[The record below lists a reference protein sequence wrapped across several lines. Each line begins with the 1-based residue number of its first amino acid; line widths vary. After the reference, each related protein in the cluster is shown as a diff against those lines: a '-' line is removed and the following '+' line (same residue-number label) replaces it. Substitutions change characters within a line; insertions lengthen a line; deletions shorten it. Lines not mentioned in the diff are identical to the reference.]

1 MIRINTSHILPD
13 TPYLLEGTESA
24 DVLELPADAD
34 PPLAPAGDI
43 EYRLSAVMAGAD
55 LIVTGSASVPLATV
69 CARCL
74 DDIRVVISVRDL
86 CFHFEKVKD
95 MEVDLTDDVREE
107 LLLAVPSC
115 FYCSPGCKG
124 ICPMCGVNLNHAS
137 CGCDKKQAEPEPDD
151 APSPWD
157 QLDALDLS
165 PKKPVEKKGA
175 RKTAAAPADKKTA
188 DKKTVAKKTADKKSS
203 EKKGAKKTAAVPA
216 EKKSSGKKSSGK

>member
-13 TPYLLEGTESA
+13 TPYLLEGTESD
-24 DVLELPADAD
+24 DVLELPAVAD

-74 DDIRVVISVRDL
+74 DDIRVDISVRDL

-95 MEVDLTDDVREE
+95 LEVDLTDDVREE

-115 FYCSPGCKG
+115 FYCSPDCKG
-124 ICPMCGVNLNHAS
+124 ICPMCGANLNHAACS
-137 CGCDKKQAEPEPDD
+137 CGDAPAEPEPSSA

-157 QLDALDLS
+157 QLDALKLS
-165 PKKPVEKKGA
+165 PEKPAKKPAKASAKK
-175 RKTAAAPADKKTA
+175 P
-188 DKKTVAKKTADKKSS
+188 AKKTAEKPAKAPAKAPAKKVSPKKS
-203 EKKGAKKTAAVPA
+203 AK
-216 EKKSSGKKSSGK
+216 